1 MADAERKLSNGK
13 SRIDFQTDPS
23 KYRHW
28 KLTIDGDVAT
38 LLMDVDEKGALF
50 EGYELKLNSYDLGVD
65 IELADAIE
73 RLRFEHPQVKV
84 ILLRSGKPR
93 VFCAGANIR
102 MLAGA
107 SHAHKVN
114 FCKFTNETRNG
125 IEDASEASGLFTIC
139 VINGTA
145 AGGGYEL
152 ALAADHIMLIDDG
165 SSAVSL
171 PELPLLAVL
180 PGTGGLTRVTD
191 KRKVRRDRADV
202 FCTTEEGIKGKRAV
216 DWRLVDEVVPASKLE
231 EAVGKRAREF
241 AAKSRRPAGT
251 KGIALK
257 PLARERSA
265 DGVEYGTVSV
275 ELRGAALASEAS
287 GQRGHSKS
295 ARAGHSPEP
304 GSSARARLATITL
317 RGPQAA
323 PPASAEAMVEQG
335 AEFWPLKL
343 ARELD
348 DAILD
353 IRANEFD
360 VAAIVFKS
368 SGDPAQVL
376 AYDQFLD
383 ANKDHWLAREIRGLW
398 KRVLKRVDLTSRSLV
413 ALVEPGSC
421 FAGTLAELVFASDR
435 SYMLIGKRD
444 GDNKPPATLALAAV
458 NFGAYPMSNGLSRL
472 ASRFLAD
479 PTDLDRAK
487 AAAGETLDA
496 EAAERLGLVTF
507 ALDDIDWEDEIRV
520 FLEERASFSADG
532 LTGLEANLRFGGPE
546 TMESKIFARLTAW
559 QNWIFQRPNAVGEE
573 GALKRYGTGQKPAFD
588 TRRV

>member
-1 MADAERKLSNGK
+1 MADAERKLNNGQ

-28 KLTIDGDVAT
+28 KLMVDGDVAT

-107 SHAHKVN
+107 THAHKVN

-125 IEDASEASGLFTIC
+125 LEDASEASGLSTIC

-216 DWRLVDEVVPASKLE
+216 EWRLIDDYAKPQQ
-231 EAVGKRAREF
+231 F
-241 AAKSRRPAGT
+241 AAAVRRRSVELAQLSDRPESA
-251 KGIALK
+251 KGVELI
-257 PLARERSA
+257 PLARS
-265 DGVEYGTVSV
+265 
-275 ELRGAALASEAS
+275 
-287 GQRGHSKS
+287 
-295 ARAGHSPEP
+295 
-304 GSSARARLATITL
+304 
-317 RGPQAA
+317 
-323 PPASAEAMVEQG
+323 
-335 AEFWPLKL
+335 
-343 ARELD
+343 
-348 DAILD
+348 
-353 IRANEFD
+353 
-360 VAAIVFKS
+360 
-368 SGDPAQVL
+368 
-376 AYDQFLD
+376 
-383 ANKDHWLAREIRGLW
+383 
-398 KRVLKRVDLTSRSLV
+398 
-413 ALVEPGSC
+413 
-421 FAGTLAELVFASDR
+421 
-435 SYMLIGKRD
+435 
-444 GDNKPPATLALAAV
+444 
-458 NFGAYPMSNGLSRL
+458 
-472 ASRFLAD
+472 
-479 PTDLDRAK
+479 
-487 AAAGETLDA
+487 
-496 EAAERLGLVTF
+496 
-507 ALDDIDWEDEIRV
+507 
-520 FLEERASFSADG
+520 
-532 LTGLEANLRFGGPE
+532 
-546 TMESKIFARLTAW
+546 
-559 QNWIFQRPNAVGEE
+559 
-573 GALKRYGTGQKPAFD
+573 
-588 TRRV
+588 